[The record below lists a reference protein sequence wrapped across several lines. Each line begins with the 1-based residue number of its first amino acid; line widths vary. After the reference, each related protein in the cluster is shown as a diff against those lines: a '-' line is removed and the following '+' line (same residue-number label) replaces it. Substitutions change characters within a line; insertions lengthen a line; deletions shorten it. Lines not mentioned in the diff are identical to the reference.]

1 MAPVTAMTEHGV
13 SLEGGVRGTWA
24 AAAAAGP
31 VPCAV
36 FLHGFGG
43 HRNEV
48 GSLFSTL
55 AVRLSERGIAS
66 LRIDFP
72 GCGESPG
79 EFGDITIA
87 LYSQAARAAV
97 RFARDQPDTA
107 PGRLGL
113 LGYSFGGAVAT
124 TCLRETDVSIRSL
137 ALWAPVGNPKADMI
151 ESIGAAKAAEAE
163 RKGWTELAWGE
174 RKIRLKR
181 AFFAG
186 LADAAPVEAVADYDG
201 DLFVAAGS
209 RDRLVKYVGPIHAA
223 ARRARSRAQRIID
236 GADHFFGGPD
246 PASGYAE
253 ALLADTADFF
263 AVSLAR

>member
-1 MAPVTAMTEHGV
+1 MAPVAAMTERGV
-13 SLEGGVRGTWA
+13 SLDGGVRGTLA
-24 AAAAAGP
+24 AAAPGP
-31 VPCAV
+31 APCVV

-48 GSLFSTL
+48 GNLFAKL
-55 AVRLSERGIAS
+55 ALRLSERGIAS

-72 GCGESPG
+72 GCGESAG

-87 LYSQAARAAV
+87 LYARAARAAL
-97 RFARDQPDTA
+97 RFARSQPNTA

-124 TCLRETDVSIRSL
+124 TCLRENDISIRSL
-137 ALWAPVGNPKADMI
+137 ALWAPIGNPKVDMI

-163 RKGWTELAWGE
+163 RNGWTELGWGE
-174 RKIRLKR
+174 RKIRLKH
-181 AFFAG
+181 AFFAS

-209 RDRLVKYVGPIHAA
+209 CDRLVKYADPFYAA
-223 ARRARSRAQRIID
+223 ARRARSRLQRVIE
-236 GADHFFGGPD
+236 GADHFF
-246 PASGYAE
+246 SGYAE
-253 ALLADTADFF
+253 PLLDDTADFF
-263 AVSLAR
+263 ATTLAR